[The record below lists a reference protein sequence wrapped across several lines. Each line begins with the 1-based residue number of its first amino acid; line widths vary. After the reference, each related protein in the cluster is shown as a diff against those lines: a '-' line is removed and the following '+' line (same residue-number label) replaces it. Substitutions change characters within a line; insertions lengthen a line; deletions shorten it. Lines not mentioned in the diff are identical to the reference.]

1 VDIRKYLIAA
11 AMAVAAM
18 PATAA
23 PVPAVTDA
31 GGHALILMPLTLTK
45 ITDLDFGTVISSGTS
60 GVVAINASTGARTLA
75 GGLIGSPSDA
85 GHRAYFGG
93 AGSPSQQVIVS
104 VTAPTD
110 LVNTNGDTIPVL
122 ALTLDG
128 SPVRTTDPVART
140 FFVGVGG
147 IIFVNTN
154 QPDGDY
160 NATFTVTADYL

>member
-1 VDIRKYLIAA
+1 VDIRKYFIAA

-23 PVPAVTDA
+23 PVPATTDA
-31 GGHALILMPLTLTK
+31 GGHALILVPLTLTK
-45 ITDLDFGTVISSGTS
+45 IDDLDFGTVTSSGTS
-60 GVVAINASTGARTLA
+60 GVVVINASTGARTLA
-75 GGLIGSPSDA
+75 GGLIGSPSDV
-85 GHRAYFGG
+85 GQRAYFGG

-104 VTAPTD
+104 VTAPIE
-110 LVNTNGDTIPVL
+110 LVNSNNDKIPVL

-128 SPVRTTDPVART
+128 SPVRTVDPVTRT

-147 IIFVNTN
+147 IIMINSN

-160 NATFTVTADYL
+160 NATFTVTANYL